1 MSFISVKKL
10 DQESLV
16 CIVVGEKNN
25 RNCIVL
31 RLYRKPNKGL
41 MGVDISSTS
50 VKLLEL
56 SVKNGRYW
64 VESYGLS
71 PLIDGSVVE
80 KNILNVENV
89 ADALE
94 RAMNIA
100 NPQSSNAAIAVPT
113 SMVIHKVIEMDAD
126 MNDDE
131 REVQIRMDA
140 EQYIPFPLDEVSLD
154 FEVLPE
160 KLNSPNRV
168 NVLLV
173 ATRTENVDSRVEVLD
188 LVGVEPKIADVE
200 SYALERSFEVFSD
213 TLPIG
218 VNLVGILDIGHTMTT
233 LSVMQNGKII
243 YTREQVFG
251 GKQLTQDVQN
261 RYGLSFD
268 EAGRAKKDRTLP
280 DDYESEVLMPFL
292 DAVVQQAARSLQFF
306 FSSSQ
311 FNEIDHILLA
321 GGNANI
327 PGLQKLMQQKL
338 GYRVTVANPFLQMGF
353 SPQIDLRKIENDAPS
368 LLVACGLALRSFD

>member
-1 MSFISVKKL
+1 M
-10 DQESLV
+10 
-16 CIVVGEKNN
+16 
-25 RNCIVL
+25 L

-41 MGVDISSTS
+41 IGVDISSTT
-50 VKLLEL
+50 VKILEL

-71 PLIDGSVVE
+71 PLLDGSVVE
-80 KNILNVENV
+80 KSILNPEAV

-94 RAMNIA
+94 RAVNIA
-100 NPQSSNAAIAVPT
+100 NPQSQNVASAVPT
-113 SMVIHKVIEMDAD
+113 SMVINKVIEMDAD
-126 MNDDE
+126 MSDEE

-154 FEVLPE
+154 FEVLND
-160 KLNSPNRV
+160 KLATPNRV

-173 ATRTENVDSRVEVLD
+173 ATRSENIESRIEVLEIAG
-188 LVGVEPKIADVE
+188 LTPKIADVE
-200 SYALERSFEVFSD
+200 SYAVERAFEVFSD
-213 TLPIG
+213 TLPMG

-261 RYGLSFD
+261 RYGLSYE

-280 DDYESEVLMPFL
+280 DDFETEVLMPFL
-292 DAVVQQAARSLQFF
+292 EAVVQQAARSLQFF

-321 GGNANI
+321 AGNANI
-327 PGLQKLMQQKL
+327 PGLAKLLQQKL
-338 GYRVTVANPFLQMGF
+338 GYRVTIANPFLQMGF
-353 SPQIDLRKIENDAPS
+353 SPQIDLKKIENDAPS
-368 LLVACGLALRSFD
+368 LMVACGLALRSFD

>member
-1 MSFISVKKL
+1 M
-10 DQESLV
+10 
-16 CIVVGEKNN
+16 
-25 RNCIVL
+25 L

-41 MGVDISSTS
+41 AGVDISSTS
-50 VKLLEL
+50 VKILEL

-71 PLIDGSVVE
+71 PLHEGSVVE
-80 KNILNVENV
+80 KSILNSEAV
-89 ADALE
+89 ADAIE
-94 RAMNIA
+94 RAVNLA
-100 NPQSSNAAIAVPT
+100 NPQSQNIALAVPT
-113 SMVIHKVIEMDAD
+113 SMVINKIIEMDAD
-126 MNDDE
+126 MNDEE
-131 REVQIRMDA
+131 REIQIRMDA

-154 FEVLPE
+154 FEVLPDR
-160 KLNSPNRV
+160 LANPNRV

-173 ATRTENVDSRVEVLD
+173 ATRTENIETRIEVIEIAGLT
-188 LVGVEPKIADVE
+188 PKIADVE
-200 SYALERSFEVFSD
+200 SYALERAFEVFSD

-218 VNLVGILDIGHTMTT
+218 VNMVGILDIGHTMTT

-261 RYGLSFD
+261 RYGLSYD

-280 DDYESEVLMPFL
+280 DDYETEVLNPFL
-292 DAVVQQAARSLQFF
+292 EAVVQQAARSLQFF

-327 PGLQKLMQQKL
+327 PGLSKLLQQKL

-353 SPQIDLRKIENDAPS
+353 SPQIDLKKIENDAPS
-368 LLVACGLALRSFD
+368 LMVACGLALRSFD

>member
-1 MSFISVKKL
+1 M
-10 DQESLV
+10 
-16 CIVVGEKNN
+16 
-25 RNCIVL
+25 L

-41 MGVDISSTS
+41 IGVDISSTS
-50 VKLLEL
+50 VKILEL

-71 PLIDGSVVE
+71 PLLEGSVVE
-80 KNILNVENV
+80 KNILNPEAV

-94 RAMNIA
+94 RAVNIA
-100 NPQSSNAAIAVPT
+100 NPQSQNVAVAVPT

-126 MNDDE
+126 MTEEE

-154 FEVLPE
+154 FEVLND
-160 KLNSPNRV
+160 KLAMANRV

-173 ATRTENVDSRVEVLD
+173 ATRFENIESRVEVLEIAG
-188 LVGVEPKIADVE
+188 LSPKIADVE
-200 SYALERSFEVFSD
+200 SYALERAFDVFSD

-218 VNLVGILDIGHTMTT
+218 VNMVGVLDIGHTMTT
-233 LSVMQNGKII
+233 LSVVQKGKII

-261 RYGLSFD
+261 RYGLSYE

-280 DDYESEVLMPFL
+280 DDFETEVLMPFL
-292 DAVVQQAARSLQFF
+292 EAVVQQAARSLQFF

-327 PGLQKLMQQKL
+327 PGLAKLLQQKL
-338 GYRVTVANPFLQMGF
+338 GYRVTIANPFLQMGF
-353 SPQIDLRKIENDAPS
+353 SPQIDLKKIENDAPS
-368 LLVACGLALRSFD
+368 LMVACGLALRSFD

>member
-1 MSFISVKKL
+1 M
-10 DQESLV
+10 
-16 CIVVGEKNN
+16 
-25 RNCIVL
+25 L

-41 MGVDISSTS
+41 IGVDISSTS
-50 VKLLEL
+50 VKILEL

-71 PLIDGSVVE
+71 PLLDGSVVE
-80 KNILNVENV
+80 KNILNPEAV

-94 RAMNIA
+94 REVNLA
-100 NPQSSNAAIAVPT
+100 NPQSQNVAVAVPT

-126 MNDDE
+126 MSDEE

-154 FEVLPE
+154 FEVLQD
-160 KLNSPNRV
+160 KLAVSNRV

-173 ATRTENVDSRVEVLD
+173 ATRTENIDSRIEVLEIAG
-188 LVGVEPKIADVE
+188 LSPKIADVE
-200 SYALERSFEVFSD
+200 SYAIERAFDVFSD

-218 VNLVGILDIGHTMTT
+218 ANMVGVLDIGHTMTT

-261 RYGLSFD
+261 RYGLSYE

-280 DDYESEVLMPFL
+280 DDFETEVLMPFL

-327 PGLQKLMQQKL
+327 PGLAKLLQQKL
-338 GYRVTVANPFLQMGF
+338 GYRVTIANPFLQMGF
-353 SPQIDLRKIENDAPS
+353 SPQIDLNKIENDAPS
-368 LLVACGLALRSFD
+368 LMVACGLALRSFD

>member
-1 MSFISVKKL
+1 
-10 DQESLV
+10 
-16 CIVVGEKNN
+16 
-25 RNCIVL
+25 VL
-31 RLYRKPNKGL
+31 RLYRKQNKGL
-41 MGVDISSTS
+41 VGVDISSTT
-50 VKLLEL
+50 VKILEL

-80 KNILNVENV
+80 KNILNPEAV

-94 RAMNIA
+94 RAVNLA
-100 NPQSSNAAIAVPT
+100 NPQSQNVAVAVPT
-113 SMVIHKVIEMDAD
+113 SMVIHKIIEMDSD
-126 MNDDE
+126 MSDEE

-154 FEVLPE
+154 FEVLND
-160 KLNSPNRV
+160 KLANPNRV

-173 ATRTENVDSRVEVLD
+173 ATRAENIESRVEVLEIAG
-188 LVGVEPKIADVE
+188 LSPKIADVE
-200 SYALERSFEVFSD
+200 SYAIERAFDVFSD

-233 LSVMQNGKII
+233 LSVMQKGKII

-261 RYGLSFD
+261 RYGLSYE

-280 DDYESEVLMPFL
+280 DDFETEVLMPFL
-292 DAVVQQAARSLQFF
+292 EAVVQQAARSLQFF

-327 PGLQKLMQQKL
+327 PGLAKLLQQKL
-338 GYRVTVANPFLQMGF
+338 GYRVTIANPFLQMGF

-368 LLVACGLALRSFD
+368 LMVACGLALRSFD

>member
-1 MSFISVKKL
+1 
-10 DQESLV
+10 
-16 CIVVGEKNN
+16 
-25 RNCIVL
+25 VL

-41 MGVDISSTS
+41 IGVDISSTT
-50 VKLLEL
+50 VKILEL

-71 PLIDGSVVE
+71 PLLDGSVVE
-80 KNILNVENV
+80 KNILNPEAV

-94 RAMNIA
+94 RAVNIG
-100 NPQSSNAAIAVPT
+100 NPQSQNVAVAVPT
-113 SMVIHKVIEMDAD
+113 SMVIHKIIEMDAD
-126 MNDDE
+126 MSDEE

-154 FEVLPE
+154 FEVLKD
-160 KLNSPNRV
+160 KLANPNRV

-173 ATRTENVDSRVEVLD
+173 ATRAENIDSRVEVLEIAG
-188 LVGVEPKIADVE
+188 LSPKIADVE
-200 SYALERSFEVFSD
+200 SYAIERAFEVFSD

-261 RYGLSFD
+261 RYGLSYD

-280 DDYESEVLMPFL
+280 DDFETEVLMPFL
-292 DAVVQQAARSLQFF
+292 EAVVQQAARSLQFF

-327 PGLQKLMQQKL
+327 PGLAKLLQQKL
-338 GYRVTVANPFLQMGF
+338 GYRVTIANPFLQMGF
-353 SPQIDLRKIENDAPS
+353 SPQIDLKKIENDAPS
-368 LLVACGLALRSFD
+368 LMVACGLALRSFD

>member
-1 MSFISVKKL
+1 M
-10 DQESLV
+10 
-16 CIVVGEKNN
+16 
-25 RNCIVL
+25 L

-41 MGVDISSTS
+41 IGVDISSTT
-50 VKLLEL
+50 VKILEL

-71 PLIDGSVVE
+71 PLLDGSVVE
-80 KNILNVENV
+80 KNILNPEAV

-94 RAMNIA
+94 RAVNIG
-100 NPQSSNAAIAVPT
+100 NPQSQNVAVAVPT
-113 SMVIHKVIEMDAD
+113 SMVIHKIIEMDAD
-126 MNDDE
+126 MSDEE

-154 FEVLPE
+154 FEVLKY
-160 KLNSPNRV
+160 KLANPNRV

-173 ATRTENVDSRVEVLD
+173 ATRAENIDSRVEVLEIAG
-188 LVGVEPKIADVE
+188 LSPKIADVE
-200 SYALERSFEVFSD
+200 SYAIERAFDVFSD

-261 RYGLSFD
+261 RYGLSYD

-280 DDYESEVLMPFL
+280 DDFETEVLMPFL
-292 DAVVQQAARSLQFF
+292 EAVVQQAARSLQFF

-327 PGLQKLMQQKL
+327 PGLAKLLQQKL
-338 GYRVTVANPFLQMGF
+338 GYRVTIANPFLQMGF
-353 SPQIDLRKIENDAPS
+353 SPQIDLKKIENDAPS
-368 LLVACGLALRSFD
+368 LMVACGLALRSFD